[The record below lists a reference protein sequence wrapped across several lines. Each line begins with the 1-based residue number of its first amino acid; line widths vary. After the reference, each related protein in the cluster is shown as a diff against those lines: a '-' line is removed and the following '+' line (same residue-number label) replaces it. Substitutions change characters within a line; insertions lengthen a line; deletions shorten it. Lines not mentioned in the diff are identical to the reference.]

1 MSGTARVAAIYTGK
15 ELGFLMGEAAAD
27 TPDAHTATVG
37 LLLDAASFYAESG
50 GQVCLTLPRCTRS
63 RPEPPCLRRPRAC
76 PRPPRAEIV

>member
-27 TPDAHTATVG
+27 TPDSHTATVG

-50 GQVCLTLPRCTRS
+50 GQVSDITALHALAPGPPLLEAAAGV
-63 RPEPPCLRRPRAC
+63 PEAT
-76 PRPPRAEIV
+76 AG